1 MLDGAGQPVCC
12 ELWSGNTCDVTSL
25 VPIVE
30 RLRTRFAVGELC
42 VVADR
47 GMISQ
52 PTLGDLE
59 AQGWRYILGARMRR
73 HKEVREEVL
82 ARAGRYHVVHP
93 PGAHAKDPAP
103 LRVKEVNVEGRRYVV
118 CLNEAQKRKDEADRA
133 VILAALREKLKQG
146 DKALIGNRGFRKY
159 LAGQGERFVIDEQA
173 VRREARYDGKWVLRT
188 NTDLSAAEAALKYK
202 QLWMVEELF
211 REAKSLLATRPI
223 FHRCDETIRG
233 HVFCSFLALI
243 LRKDLQARLE
253 ARGESLEWDD
263 IVRDLDALTETEV
276 LHEGKRFRLR
286 AEAQGTCGKVFQAV
300 GVALP
305 PTVRRLDGTALA

>member
-1 MLDGAGQPVCC
+1 LDGEGRPVCC
-12 ELWSGNTCDVTSL
+12 ELWPGHTCDVSSL

-30 RLRTRFAVGELC
+30 RLRARFAIGELC

-52 PTLGDLE
+52 QTLGELE
-59 AQGWRYILGARMRR
+59 ARGWRYILGARMRR
-73 HKEVREEVL
+73 HNEVREEVL

-93 PGAHAKDPAP
+93 PGARAKDPAP
-103 LRVKEVNVEGRRYVV
+103 LKVKEVNVEGRRDVV
-118 CLNEAQKRKDEADRA
+118 CLNEAQRRKDEADR
-133 VILAALREKLKQG
+133 ES
-146 DKALIGNRGFRKY
+146 
-159 LAGQGERFVIDEQA
+159 QGERFAIDEEA

-188 NTDLSAAEAALKYK
+188 NTALTAAEVALKYK

-211 REAKSLLATRPI
+211 RQAKSLLATRPI

-243 LRKDLQARLE
+243 LRKELQARLE
-253 ARGESLEWDD
+253 DRGEPLEWDD
-263 IVRDLDALTETEV
+263 IVRDLEALTETEV
-276 LHEGKRFRLR
+276 VHEGKRFRLR
-286 AEAQGTCGKVFQAV
+286 AEARGACGKVFQAV

-305 PTVRRLDGTALA
+305 PTVRRLEDTAQA